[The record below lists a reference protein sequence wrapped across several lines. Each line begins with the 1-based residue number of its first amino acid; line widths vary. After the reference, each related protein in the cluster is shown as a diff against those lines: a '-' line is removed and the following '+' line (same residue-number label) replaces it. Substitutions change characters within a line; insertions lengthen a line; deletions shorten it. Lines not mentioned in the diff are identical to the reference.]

1 MIEHTGPIS
10 GIAAYADQYVITAGY
25 DNKVILWDQKTK
37 RSICRTQ
44 HDHLV
49 NQVAFSP
56 DGQFVVSSSS
66 DYSARVWQ
74 LPDMR
79 LYSVLRGHDDDV
91 EMSVFHPDSRLIATA
106 SRDHNV
112 RVFDLEGSCLA
123 TFAGHTADVISVE
136 WSPDGTQLI
145 SSSDDGTVKRW
156 SLHSMALLKDI
167 DLNGVE
173 TDTIAI
179 TRNGVIFAGNDAGE
193 IVRVADDTTS
203 IQAHDAGIKR
213 VIIDAEKSLLVSL
226 SYDRRMKIWDATDDH
241 LTILATAQLPDD
253 VWPRAAAFAGD
264 SKLVFATFGSTYR
277 TFDYSADTWLAEDV
291 PVTAGANSVL
301 ASRTRGIVTVGDSGI
316 VRVDDTVLCDT
327 GSLCNFLVETKG
339 TILTGGQLGILYDA
353 VTGKPILQHR
363 SPLNCGVTFHR
374 SGREHVL
381 IGSYTGEGLVLDM
394 GGDAPRHIETI
405 HLSENAI
412 KGVAHSAGT
421 LFAVSADAAAAWFD
435 AETLTQRALLKGSHE
450 KIANG
455 CAGLDAG
462 SFASVSRDL
471 KLRIW
476 DSQRRATVLD
486 TPHDHSIKCVA
497 ASADGRYIGTG
508 GYHGRIA
515 VYDRRLERWISDDRE
530 TSAGISA
537 LAFDAEKV
545 EFLGSSYDGRVYR
558 VPVA

>member
-10 GIAAYADQYVITAGY
+10 GIAAYEDRYVITAGY
-25 DNKVILWDQKTK
+25 DNNVILWDQKTK
-37 RSICRTQ
+37 KSICRTQ

-49 NQVAFSP
+49 NQVAFSS
-56 DGQFVVSSSS
+56 DGQFAVSSSS

-91 EMSVFHPDSRLIATA
+91 EMSVFHPGGQLIATA

-112 RVFDLEGSCLA
+112 RVFNLEGACLA
-123 TFAGHTADVISVE
+123 TLAGHTADVISVE
-136 WSPDGTQLI
+136 WNPDGTELI

-156 SLHSMALLKDI
+156 SLDSKALLKDI

-179 TRNGVIFAGNDAGE
+179 TRNGVIFAGNDEGK

-213 VIIDAEKSLLVSL
+213 VIIDPDKSLLVSL
-226 SYDRRMKIWDATDDH
+226 SYDRRMKIWDATDDR
-241 LTILATAQLPDD
+241 LTILATAELPDD
-253 VWPRAAAFAGD
+253 VWPRSAAFAGN

-277 TFDYSADTWLAEDV
+277 TFDYSAQTWLAEDV
-291 PVTAGANSVL
+291 PPTGGANAVL
-301 ASRTRGIVTVGDSGI
+301 ASKTHGVVTVGDSG
-316 VRVDDTVLCDT
+316 TVKASGRLLCDIGT
-327 GSLCNFLVETKG
+327 LCNFLVETSG

-363 SPLNCGVTFHR
+363 SPLNCGVTFER

-381 IGSYTGEGLVLDM
+381 IGCYTGEGLVLDM
-394 GGDAPRHIETI
+394 SGDVPRHIETI

-412 KGVAHSAGT
+412 KGVAHSAGM
-421 LFAVSADAAAAWFD
+421 LFSVSADAAAAWFD
-435 AETLTQRALLKGSHE
+435 AETLTQRALLDGSHD

-455 CAGLDAG
+455 CAGLDTG
-462 SFASVSRDL
+462 FFASVSRDL

-476 DSQRRATVLD
+476 DGQREATVLP

-497 ASADGRYIGTG
+497 ASADGRYIATG

-515 VYDRRLERWISDDRE
+515 VYDRQLGRWISDDRE

-537 LAFDAEKV
+537 LAFDRENH